1 MLFERTPVLIRG
13 AGEQA
18 SAVAWHLH
26 RMGFP
31 LVMTELPEPLA
42 IRRLVSFAQAVRAG
56 EWSVEGIT
64 ARLCG
69 EPPHL
74 DHHGDPGDAPV
85 DCNGKDC
92 SQRLKQIWKQGEIAL
107 CIDAGLGT
115 LEQMDFFAIVDGRM
129 LKHCDGIIKGKVPY
143 TVGIGP
149 GFVAGEHVD
158 VIVESLR
165 GHELGRIITEG
176 EAAPNTGEPGE
187 IAGET
192 VNRVHHAPSDGRFFA
207 HVQMGDMLRKGDLI
221 GFFEGDREEPY
232 TITSKIPGR
241 VRGLIW
247 DGENL
252 AKGTKL
258 ADVDPR
264 GEKIDPTTLSEKN
277 RCIAAGVMTAL
288 LAALG
293 EHCSPLEMR

>member
-18 SAVAWHLH
+18 SAIAWHLH

-31 LVMTELPEPLA
+31 LVLTELPEPLA
-42 IRRLVSFAQAVRAG
+42 IRRLVSFAQAVRVS
-56 EWSVEGIT
+56 EWTVEGTT

-74 DHHGDPGDAPV
+74 DSHGDPGDKYV
-85 DCNGKDC
+85 KCVGKGCGD
-92 SQRLKQIWKQGEIAL
+92 RVKHIWEAGEIAL
-107 CIDAGLGT
+107 CIDDGLAM
-115 LEQMDFFAIVDGRM
+115 LEHVDFFAIVDARM
-129 LKHCDGIIKGKVPY
+129 LKSSDGVIKGKAPFTIGV
-143 TVGIGP
+143 GP
-149 GFVAGEHVD
+149 GIRAGEHAD
-158 VIVESLR
+158 VVIESLR

-176 EAAPNTGEPGE
+176 EAAENTGVPGE
-187 IAGET
+187 VGGATSE
-192 VNRVHHAPSDGRFFA
+192 RVYHAPSDGRFFA
-207 HVQMGDMLRKGDLI
+207 HVQMGDILRKGDLI

-247 DGENL
+247 DGEHL

-264 GEKIDPTTLSEKN
+264 GESIDPATLSEKN
-277 RCIAAGVMTAL
+277 RCIAAGVATAL
-288 LAALG
+288 LAALS
-293 EHCSPLEMR
+293 ERCEPLEMK

>member
-31 LVMTELPEPLA
+31 LVLTELPEPLA
-42 IRRLVSFAQAVRAG
+42 IRRLVSFAQAVRVR
-56 EWSVEGIT
+56 EWTVEGTT

-74 DHHGDPGDAPV
+74 DHRGKAGDEYV
-85 DCNGKDC
+85 QCVGKGC
-92 SQRLKQIWKQGEIAL
+92 GARVRHIWQDGEIAV
-107 CIDAGLGT
+107 CIDEGLT
-115 LEQMDFFAIVDGRM
+115 LLEHIDFFAIVDARM
-129 LKHCDGIIKGKVPY
+129 LKTNDGAIRGKVPF

-158 VIVESLR
+158 IVVESLR
-165 GHELGRIITEG
+165 GHELGRIISEG
-176 EAAPNTGEPGE
+176 EAAANTGVPGE
-187 IAGET
+187 VGGET
-192 VNRVHHAPSDGRFFA
+192 SARVYHAPSDGRFFA
-207 HVQMGDMLRKGDLI
+207 HVQMGDILRKGDLI
-221 GFFEGDREEPY
+221 GFFEGDRKEPY
-232 TITSKIPGR
+232 TITSQIPGR

-247 DGENL
+247 DGEQI

-264 GEKIDPTTLSEKN
+264 GEAIDPTTLSEKN
-277 RCIAAGVMTAL
+277 RCIAAGVSTAL
-288 LAALG
+288 LAALS
-293 EHCSPLEMR
+293 ERCEPLEMK